1 MVAIWQFNAV
11 GSIHKWRQ
19 LVTHFLRFLTSP
31 SSLSPI
37 LLKSLWY
44 RVISPSGRS
53 SLPPKWMMSF
63 MDGPNTIFS
72 VDILVYIWGNMSASA
87 TLPGPILKN
96 KRGRESFSLR
106 LIVHLSNFENP
117 IFNPNYFISSDTYI
131 FQYCY
136 LYQHFHVNDYA
147 FPYCRH
153 YTSTLCSSFFIF
165 HKKDIKFN

>member
-1 MVAIWQFNAV
+1 MIALLWRNATCKCKFTIISTNRLTSTTQNDYLSPGFTLHFVFRQSKATDPYILKCNKQFNDSNYFCGYSENIV
-11 GSIHKWRQ
+11 NVH
-19 LVTHFLRFLTSP
+19 
-31 SSLSPI
+31 
-37 LLKSLWY
+37 
-44 RVISPSGRS
+44 
-53 SLPPKWMMSF
+53 M
-63 MDGPNTIFS
+63 
-72 VDILVYIWGNMSASA
+72 A
-87 TLPGPILKN
+87 TLPGPMLKN

-106 LIVHLSNFENP
+106 LIVHLSNFENHF
-117 IFNPNYFISSDTYI
+117 FNHNYFISSDTYI